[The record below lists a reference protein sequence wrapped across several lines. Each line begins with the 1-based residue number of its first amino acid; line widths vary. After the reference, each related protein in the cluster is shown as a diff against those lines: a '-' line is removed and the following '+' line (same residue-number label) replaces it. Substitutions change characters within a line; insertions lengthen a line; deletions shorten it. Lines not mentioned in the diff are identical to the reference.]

1 MVRRAAGPDVPEG
14 GSAAAGARMQYT
26 TLGRT
31 GLRVSVAGLG
41 CGGFSRLGSA
51 SGKSEA
57 ESVALVRQ
65 AIEVGINFLDT
76 AASYGTEAI
85 VGKAIRG
92 LPRDRV
98 VVATK
103 AQIRQDGRLC
113 SAREVIDSLDHSLRM
128 LGTDHVDLF
137 QLHGVP
143 PAAYD
148 HAMQLVPALLA
159 EQAKG
164 KFRHLG
170 ITETAPNDPSH
181 LMLQRA
187 VQDGCWQVVMLAF
200 HMLNQNARDSVLPRT
215 REHRVGTLLMFV
227 VRSLFSVPGRLAA
240 TMRQLAAEGRVPAW
254 LAEREQPLD
263 FLIHADTTSVIDAAY
278 RYVRHEPGA
287 DVVLFGTGDVAHL
300 KSNVGSILK
309 PPLPA
314 ADVAQLTALFGALE
328 GIGLDL
334 PRQP

>member
-1 MVRRAAGPDVPEG
+1 
-14 GSAAAGARMQYT
+14 MQYT

-41 CGGFSRLGSA
+41 CGGGSRLGMR

-65 AIEVGINFLDT
+65 AIDLGVNFLDT
-76 AASYGTEAI
+76 AAAYGTEPI
-85 VGKAIRG
+85 VGKAIKEMA
-92 LPRDRV
+92 RDRV

-103 AQIRQDGRLC
+103 AQIRRDGRLL
-113 SAREVIDSLDHSLRM
+113 SASEVIDSLESSLRA
-128 LGTDHVDLF
+128 LDTDHVDLF

-148 HAMQLVPALLA
+148 HALEQLVPALLD

-170 ITETAPNDPSH
+170 ITETAPNDPKH

-187 VQDGCWQVVMLAF
+187 VRDGCWQVVMLAF
-200 HMLNQNARDSVLPRT
+200 HMMNQNARETVFPLT
-215 REHRVGTLLMFV
+215 REYRIGTLLMFV
-227 VRSLFSVPGRLAA
+227 VRSIFSAPGRLQEDV
-240 TMRQLAAEGRVPAW
+240 RKLAAEGRVPAW

-263 FLIHADTTSVIDAAY
+263 FLIHEGGATSVIDAAY
-278 RYVRHEPGA
+278 RYGRHEPGA
-287 DVVLFGTGDVAHL
+287 DVVLFGTGDPEHL
-300 KSNVGSILK
+300 KSNIESILK

-314 ADVAQLTALFGALE
+314 ADVARLNELFGALE
-328 GIGLDL
+328 SVGLDV
-334 PRQP
+334 PIEA

>member
-1 MVRRAAGPDVPEG
+1 
-14 GSAAAGARMQYT
+14 MQYT

-41 CGGFSRLGSA
+41 CGGSSRLGTR
-51 SGKSEA
+51 SGKTEA
-57 ESVALVRQ
+57 EAVALVRR
-65 AIEVGINFLDT
+65 AIDLGVNFLDT
-76 AASYGTEAI
+76 AAAYDTEAI
-85 VGKAIRG
+85 VGAAIRD

-98 VVATK
+98 VIATK
-103 AQIRQDGRLC
+103 AQIRREGRLL
-113 SAREVIDSLDHSLRM
+113 AAQEVIDSLDHSLRT
-128 LGTDHVDLF
+128 LGTDYLDLF

-148 HAMQLVPALLA
+148 RAIEQLVPALQG

-170 ITETAPNDPSH
+170 ITETAPNDPQH

-187 VQDGCWQVVMLAF
+187 AQDGCWQAVMLAF
-200 HMLNQNARDSVLPRT
+200 HIMNQRARESVFPLT
-215 REHRVGTLLMFV
+215 RENRVGTLLMFV
-227 VRSLFSVPGRLAA
+227 VRSIFSVPGRL
-240 TMRQLAAEGRVPAW
+240 REDLRKLAAEGRVPAW

-263 FLIHADTTSVIDAAY
+263 FLIHEGGATSVIDAAY
-278 RYVRHEPGA
+278 RYARHEPGA

-300 KSNVGSILK
+300 ESNIASILK

-314 ADVAQLTALFGALE
+314 ADVARLNELFGALE
-328 GIGLDL
+328 GVGLDGAQR
-334 PRQP
+334 P